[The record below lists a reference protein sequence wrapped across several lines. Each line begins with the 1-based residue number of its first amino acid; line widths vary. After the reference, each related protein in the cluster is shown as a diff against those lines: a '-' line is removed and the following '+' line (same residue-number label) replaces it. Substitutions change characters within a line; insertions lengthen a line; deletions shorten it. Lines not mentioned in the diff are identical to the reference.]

1 MALIDLASWKPKSKE
16 FVFAYR
22 YPQTNLS
29 TNTQLIVYESQEA
42 LFFSKG
48 QLMGKFGP
56 GKHTLSTENL
66 PLLRSLFG
74 IPFGGK
80 NPFTAEVWIVNK
92 LLPANL
98 AWNID
103 RMTIHDPDF
112 DTQLPLTA
120 SGQYALKVVDSER
133 FLINMVGTKEVFTET
148 DMTSQAKGEFT
159 SKSKSAIMKF
169 MIQNHIG
176 FKQISAYI
184 DDLSNYLRDSIAPF
198 WEAYGLEMSKFYVS
212 TVELDTSTQDG
223 CDIRDAIAK
232 QTSMKLTGHTWQQ
245 EQAFDLANNT
255 VGQVGNAGG
264 GQGGLLG
271 SLMALNM
278 MNNMGGSMG
287 GGMIQPQYNQPSF
300 GSQGG
305 GQPQMPQDN
314 AQMPKAYSAQV
325 KTIYCSNCSKKRLST
340 ERFCPN
346 CGTEYNPCPRCGADN
361 SKSSKRC
368 VSCGASLTGASGSA
382 NVCVKCGSQIAPGA
396 AFCSI
401 CGTPVATSNPNV
413 CPRCGSQLPP
423 TASFCPACGFKR

>member
-1 MALIDLASWKPKSKE
+1 MALIDLASWKPRGDG

-48 QLMGKFGP
+48 KLMGKFGP

-66 PLLRSLFG
+66 PILRSLYG

-80 NPFTAEVWIVNK
+80 NPFTAEIWIVNK
-92 LLPANL
+92 LMPANL
-98 AWNID
+98 SWDID

-120 SGQYALKVVDSER
+120 SGQYGLRVVDSER
-133 FLINMVGTKEVFTET
+133 FLINMVGTKDVFTEK

-184 DDLSNYLRDSIAPF
+184 DDLSTYLRDAIAPF
-198 WEAYGLEMSKFYVS
+198 WKTYGLELTKFYVS

-223 CDIRDAIAK
+223 RDIRDAIAK
-232 QTSMKLTGHTWQQ
+232 QTSMKLTGRTWQQ

-255 VGQVGNAGG
+255 VEQIGNAGG

-271 SLMALNM
+271 SLMALSM
-278 MNNMGGSMG
+278 MNNMQGSMG
-287 GGMIQPQYNQPSF
+287 GGMMQPNFNQPSF

-305 GQPQMPQDN
+305 GQPQMPQGQP
-314 AQMPKAYSAQV
+314 QMPGQAAPA

-340 ERFCPN
+340 ERFCPH

-361 SKSSKRC
+361 SKNARRC
-368 VSCGASLTGASGSA
+368 VSCGASLLATQGGGT
-382 NVCVKCGSQIAPGA
+382 CTKCGSPITPGA
-396 AFCSI
+396 AFCAT
-401 CGTPVATSNPNV
+401 CGTPVAVSNPNT
-413 CPRCGSQLPP
+413 CPRCGSTMPP
-423 TASFCPACGFKR
+423 TASFCPTCGFKR